1 MVTGVQTCALPIS
14 IELEDLGPCDG
25 RGTTIF
31 FAPDP
36 SIFTETTIFR
46 YDIVKT
52 RLRELAFLNKDIRIN
67 LKDERDGAEDTF
79 YYDGGIIS
87 YVEFLNRNRTAVH
100 AQPIFLSGEKDN
112 VQVEVCLQYIDGYTE
127 RLFSFVNNI
136 NTREGGTHIAG
147 FRAALT
153 KCITQ

>member
-1 MVTGVQTCALPIS
+1 MCS
-14 IELEDLGPCDG
+14 SDL
-25 RGTTIF
+25 
-31 FAPDP
+31 
-36 SIFTETTIFR
+36 IFTETTIFR

-112 VQVEVCLQYIDGYTE
+112 VQVEVCLQYIDDYTE

-153 KCITQ
+153 KCINRYANDKNAPKNLKEKMEGDTAGSTPR